1 MKKVSKTMHFSLF
14 KLGSYKDF
22 RNELYAE
29 VNGLLKLGQIVD
41 EEILSK
47 MKYLKAF
54 VKEVLRLVLRS
65 S

>member
-14 KLGSYKDF
+14 KLGSNKEF
-22 RNELYAE
+22 RDELHSE
-29 VNGLLKLGQIVD
+29 VNGLLKPGQIVD

-54 VKEVLRLVLRS
+54 VKEVLRLVYR
-65 S
+65 